1 MTKRSLRIRLTYT
14 PASPTPWTA
23 WGEGEVRQVL
33 AAILRL
39 DAGPGWVYTVDMVT
53 HAERPEPE
61 PDRSELTQAVTVGIC
76 MTLAAV
82 LIVLVLV

>member
-1 MTKRSLRIRLTYT
+1 
-14 PASPTPWTA
+14 
-23 WGEGEVRQVL
+23 VRQVL

>member
-1 MTKRSLRIRLTYT
+1 
-14 PASPTPWTA
+14 
-23 WGEGEVRQVL
+23 
-33 AAILRL
+33 
-39 DAGPGWVYTVDMVT
+39 MVT